1 MSFKKEKRV
10 TGPSEKP
17 WDNYG
22 VPEADDKEQLI
33 KIDKKPN
40 QKQQQNIK
48 DSVDKQMHDIIIQKR
63 GWAYYEK
70 H

>member
-10 TGPSEKP
+10 TGPSDKP